1 MRISKSALLRT
12 GLAAG
17 AALILSS
24 CASSGGDTPST
35 GNRAVDLLVQTE
47 DLQAE
52 LKQLRNQVE
61 LQQNAMDVLK
71 RRQRELYD
79 DLDRRLRQRE
89 RLPGTGVDQ
98 QAKLVPEGDDLR
110 PVTED
115 SGDDDQAQQAYDA
128 AFNLLKQSRY
138 GDSIK
143 SFSGFLEQYP
153 RSRFAPNA
161 QYWIAEAHYVTR
173 EFEVALAEFQKLT
186 KQYPDSQ
193 KHPDA
198 LLKIGYSQLE
208 LDKTEEGRQTL
219 EDLIEQY
226 PGAQVA
232 ISAKRRLEKDN
243 P

>member
-1 MRISKSALLRT
+1 MRISNSVLLRI
-12 GLAAG
+12 GLASG

-24 CASSGGDTPST
+24 CASTGGAPST
-35 GNRAVDLLVQTE
+35 GNRTVDLLVETE

-61 LQQNAMDVLK
+61 LQQNAMDALK

-89 RLPGTGVDQ
+89 RLASTGVGQQ
-98 QAKLVPEGDDLR
+98 QARLGSQGDDLR

-115 SGDDDQAQQAYDA
+115 TGDGDQAQQAYDA

-143 SFSGFLEQYP
+143 SFSEFLEQHP
-153 RSRFAPNA
+153 RSQFAPNA
-161 QYWIAEAHYVTR
+161 QYWIAEANYVTR
-173 EFEVALAEFQKLT
+173 EFEAALVEFQKLI

-193 KHPDA
+193 KYPDA

-208 LDKTEEGRQTL
+208 LGRVDEGRQTL
-219 EDLIEQY
+219 EDLVNQY
-226 PGAQVA
+226 PGTQVA